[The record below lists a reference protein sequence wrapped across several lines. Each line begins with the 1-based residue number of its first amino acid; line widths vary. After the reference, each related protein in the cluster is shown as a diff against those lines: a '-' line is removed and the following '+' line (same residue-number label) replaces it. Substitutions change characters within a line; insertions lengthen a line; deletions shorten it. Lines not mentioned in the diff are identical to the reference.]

1 MSVEKRSKARI
12 IVSST
17 AGNDNIKK
25 NPIIQKPCL
34 SQATPLFPPSNFN
47 RGDGTTVLHHPPAVS
62 QAKEDLFTR
71 REEHV
76 LFAI

>member
-1 MSVEKRSKARI
+1 MSVEKHSKARI

-17 AGNDNIKK
+17 AGSDNTKK
-25 NPIIQKPCL
+25 MPTIQKPCY
-34 SQATPLFPPSNFN
+34 SQATFFFPGNFD
-47 RGDGTTVLHHPPAVS
+47 RRDGTTVLDLLTAVS

-71 REEHV
+71 IEKCV